1 MKKHLLL
8 FVVLMLVIFS
18 ACSAEQPAQTSEPAP
33 ETQQSGIAEPEVAEP
48 EPEFDLDAY
57 KGAVSQFRKDV
68 MDNSL
73 PLYNVGKY
81 EVNYLK
87 ILGGTS
93 ENTVDNGFEWL
104 AKNADATRE
113 SVDAAH
119 QTIRDEYAGL
129 ILVEVDGKEAETLD
143 EYVRNMYEGYSA
155 LYDCVTS
162 NSFTSSELTDKIN
175 NAVALVNGADSDM
188 GLFLD

>member
-1 MKKHLLL
+1 MKKYMLL

-33 ETQQSGIAEPEVAEP
+33 ETQQSGIAEPEVA

-119 QTIRDEYAGL
+119 QTIRDEYASL